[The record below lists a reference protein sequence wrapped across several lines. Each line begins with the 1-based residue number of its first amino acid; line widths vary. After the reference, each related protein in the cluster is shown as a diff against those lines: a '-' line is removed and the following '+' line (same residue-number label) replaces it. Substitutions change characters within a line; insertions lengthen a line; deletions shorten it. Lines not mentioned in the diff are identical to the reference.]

1 MYYNKINYKYK
12 EITNMGD
19 ELKKD
24 GTEGTIIEDP
34 TKKYI
39 DALEDLKKNSVSIED
54 YQKLKK
60 ENEDLF
66 EKLKDGS
73 TNSTDEEDPYAKVT
87 VDELRKS
94 IFQGDNNNLEFWQK
108 SLILRDKLIKEGQND
123 PFLPVGHDVVPTD
136 QDVEAAN
143 RVAEGI
149 AQCIKYAQGD
159 PVVFTNEL
167 QRITVD
173 NMPAMLRQA
182 KR

>member
-1 MYYNKINYKYK
+1 MVGN
-12 EITNMGD
+12 
-19 ELKKD
+19 ELVD
-24 GTEGTIIEDP
+24 GIVGTGV
-34 TKKYI
+34 
-39 DALEDLKKNSVSIED
+39 VSTSGIRR
-54 YQKLKK
+54 YLCTV
-60 ENEDLF
+60 LA
-66 EKLKDGS
+66 DGLQ
-73 TNSTDEEDPYAKVT
+73 YV
-87 VDELRKS
+87 
-94 IFQGDNNNLEFWQK
+94 
-108 SLILRDKLIKEGQND
+108 
-123 PFLPVGHDVVPTD
+123 LPVGHDVVPTD